1 MRKLKEIKLKNL
13 MMIMLSVFIV
23 FLAIHYWPSIS
34 AVLGVLVSASV
45 PLIVGCL
52 IAYIVNIPMSY
63 YERVL
68 FFAAKS
74 SFSKKIKRPVCIILA
89 VLSIIAIVAA
99 VLTLIIPEFI
109 NAVDLIIQQIR
120 AFIKNLENIP
130 RIYNLIPKE
139 VIQRLSSM
147 DWESTIKQA
156 WGFLVNGIGG
166 TVNVVFSTIRSI
178 FSSAFDVFIAIAFSL
193 YILAFKEKI
202 SRQIKV
208 LLSTYVK
215 KDKLNVVYRIKDTVN
230 VTFHSFIVG
239 QCFEAVVLGTL
250 CTLGM
255 VVFRFPNAMSIGAL
269 VGLTALI
276 PIAGAW
282 IGAGIGAFLIF
293 TVSPIKALLFIVYIV
308 VLQQLENNL
317 IYPKV
322 VGTSIGL
329 PGFMVLAAITIG
341 GGTLGIG
348 GMLLSVPLVAS
359 IYKLVKN
366 DVEKKQLALADT
378 KKAEK
383 VEPPAQNS

>member
-1 MRKLKEIKLKNL
+1 MHKLKELKWKNL
-13 MMIMLSVFIV
+13 IMIMLSVFIV
-23 FLAIHYWPSIS
+23 FLAIHYWPQVSLLVGI
-34 AVLGVLVSASV
+34 LVSASV

-68 FFAAKS
+68 FFSAKS

-99 VLTLIIPEFI
+99 VLTLIIPEFV
-109 NAVDLIIQQIR
+109 NAVKLIIQQIR
-120 AFIKNLENIP
+120 ELAKNLENIP
-130 RIYNLIPKE
+130 DIYNLIPKD
-139 VIQRLSSM
+139 VIQKFISM
-147 DWESTIKQA
+147 DWESMLKQA
-156 WGFLVNGIGG
+156 SEFLINGIGG
-166 TVNVVFSTIRSI
+166 TVSVVFTTIKGF
-178 FSSAFDVFIAIAFSL
+178 FSSAFDVFIAVAFSL

-202 SRQIKV
+202 SRQIKL

-215 KDKLNVVYRIKDTVN
+215 KDRLNSIYRIMDTVN

-255 VVFRFPNAMSIGAL
+255 VIFRFPNAMSIGAL

-341 GGTLGIG
+341 GGTLGVG
-348 GMLLSVPLVAS
+348 GMLLSVPLAAS
-359 IYKLVKN
+359 IYKLVKS
-366 DVEKKQLALADT
+366 DVVKRQELSAPKPENLQDDSAKEKG
-378 KKAEK
+378 
-383 VEPPAQNS
+383 